1 MARIFLVEDSPALQ
15 ESFRR
20 VLTDMGHHVLV
31 FGRAEAA
38 WDAIEE
44 RCPDLLVTDVVLPKR
59 SGIELVVQVR
69 ERFNRL
75 ELPIVIVSSL
85 DATDQVSEGYAA
97 GADDYLLKP
106 VQEAE
111 LRARVLVLLKRT
123 EHAQEEVSEGTWSRY
138 ERGLLLG
145 HGEGV
150 TIHRARRRGDDLD
163 VVLKAV
169 LPNAPE
175 EVVARLLNEAEL
187 LRSLGDLPGVVKV
200 RDVGEDGGCA
210 YYATRWVPGE
220 TLRARLDASPTGRL
234 PQADAARIARGLVRS
249 LAALAEVEVVHGDVK
264 PSNLVLADEDESTVL
279 IDFGQSYRLGST
291 PKRGGTLAYLAPEIL
306 KGQPVTALAD
316 LYAFGVLLFEA
327 IAGCFPYEAK
337 GDDLAAQ
344 KVEGALPDLTPLL
357 ELDTAPGLVAV
368 IEACLDPDP
377 EGRGSAASHLK
388 ALLPYSRS

>member
-1 MARIFLVEDSPALQ
+1 MARIFLVEDSAALQ

-20 VLTDMGHHVLV
+20 VLSGMGHNVIV

-59 SGIELVVQVR
+59 SGIELVGQVR
-69 ERFNRL
+69 ELHSRL

-85 DATDQVSEGYAA
+85 DATEEVAEGYAA

-106 VQEAE
+106 VKEAE
-111 LRARVLVLLKRT
+111 LKARVMVLLKRT
-123 EHAQEEVSEGTWSRY
+123 EHAQEETSEGTWSRY

-169 LPNAPE
+169 TPNAPE
-175 EVVARLLNEAEL
+175 EVVARLLGEAEL
-187 LRSLGDLPGVVKV
+187 LRDLGELPGVVKV

-210 YYATRWVPGE
+210 YYATRWVPGD
-220 TLRARLDASPTGRL
+220 TLRARLDASATGQL
-234 PQADAARIARGLVRS
+234 SQLEAARIARGLVRS
-249 LAALAEVEVVHGDVK
+249 LAALAEVKVVHGDVK
-264 PSNLVLADEDESTVL
+264 PSNLVLADADESTVL
-279 IDFGQSYRLGST
+279 IDFGQSFRLGTT

-306 KGQPVTALAD
+306 TGHPVTLSTD
-316 LYAFGVLLFEA
+316 LYAFGVLLFESL
-327 IAGCFPYEAK
+327 AGRFPYEAK
-337 GDDLAAQ
+337 GEELAAQ
-344 KVEGALPDLTPLL
+344 KVEGVPPDLSPLL
-357 ELDTAPGLVAV
+357 ELDTAPGLVAIV
-368 IEACLDPDP
+368 EACLDPDP
-377 EGRGSAASHLK
+377 EARGSAASHLK
-388 ALLPYSRS
+388 ALLPYSR